1 MSGGAVTQKTVM
13 AIVNGVLRARCLE
26 MLEENGG
33 NITLTAKWTRAVF
46 ISLDWVKK
54 LYTTA
59 KREMNPA
66 LYEELTFSW
75 KIKSQMQR
83 VTASSL

>member
-1 MSGGAVTQKTVM
+1 M
-13 AIVNGVLRARCLE
+13 AIVNGVLRARCPE
-26 MLEENGG
+26 MVEENGG
-33 NITLTAKWTRAVF
+33 SIALTANWTRAVLK
-46 ISLDWVKK
+46 SLDCVKK

-59 KREMNPA
+59 KREINPV

-75 KIKSQMQR
+75 KRKSQMQR

>member
-1 MSGGAVTQKTVM
+1 M
-13 AIVNGVLRARCLE
+13 AIVNGVLRARCPE

-46 ISLDWVKK
+46 ISLDRVKK

-75 KIKSQMQR
+75 KRKSHMQR